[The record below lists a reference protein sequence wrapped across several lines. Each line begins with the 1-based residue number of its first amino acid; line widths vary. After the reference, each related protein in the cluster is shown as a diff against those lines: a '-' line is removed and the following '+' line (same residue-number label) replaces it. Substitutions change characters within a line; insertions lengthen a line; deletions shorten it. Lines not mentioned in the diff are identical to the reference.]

1 MTIACRDSTETQG
14 MDFADPASAM
24 STGLGQMSV
33 THEVVNV
40 CARKS
45 MSDERVVSVEMVL
58 ELSVLDVGSA
68 TVIISGPKATSA
80 TPTLGSANA
89 SQVSLGSPAT
99 SAFLYTLDSLHPD
112 ARAAIAIL
120 RAQFLN
126 SAKEQEESVPADQES
141 LVVVVTN
148 APLAHGE
155 LLRARVARH
164 VFVTQWE
171 LKTMTAMT

>member
-1 MTIACRDSTETQG
+1 M
-14 MDFADPASAM
+14 SA
-24 STGLGQMSV
+24 
-33 THEVVNV
+33 
-40 CARKS
+40 
-45 MSDERVVSVEMVL
+45 ERVVSAEMDL
-58 ELSVLDVGSA
+58 EPFVLDVGSA
-68 TVIISGPKATSA
+68 AVILWGPKVISA
-80 TPTLGSANA
+80 TQTLASADA

-99 SAFLYTLDSLHPD
+99 SAFLYTLDSLHPA

-126 SAKEQEESVPADQES
+126 SAKAQVESVPADQES

>member
-14 MDFADPASAM
+14 MDSADPASAM

-68 TVIISGPKATSA
+68 TVIISGPKATSV
-80 TPTLGSANA
+80 TPTLGSVNA
-89 SQVSLGSPAT
+89 SQV
-99 SAFLYTLDSLHPD
+99 
-112 ARAAIAIL
+112 
-120 RAQFLN
+120 
-126 SAKEQEESVPADQES
+126 
-141 LVVVVTN
+141 
-148 APLAHGE
+148 
-155 LLRARVARH
+155 
-164 VFVTQWE
+164 
-171 LKTMTAMT
+171 